1 MQKLTDIWQN
11 LVRWHDR
18 PDTGQRDN
26 EQDDI
31 NQQEMSQ
38 LDVDQGPNE
47 ELIDEQQY
55 KNMYWTGVVSMQ
67 GGMEDRISR

>member
-1 MQKLTDIWQN
+1 
-11 LVRWHDR
+11 
-18 PDTGQRDN
+18 
-26 EQDDI
+26 
-31 NQQEMSQ
+31 MSQ

-67 GGMEDRISR
+67 GDMEDRISR